1 VLQIE
6 TDMVDDTQAMAR
18 KPPPLHPSLKP
29 FVKAVT
35 PAEQALASIR
45 NGDHVFVGTGCAAPR
60 SLVQAL
66 EQMQSP
72 PADIELLHF
81 FTVSAFD
88 HDDAGRSTTRF
99 RHRTFFVGNDMRAA
113 VKQGLVD
120 YVPMSIAR
128 VPEMIALGRI
138 AVDVAL
144 IQVSLPDAFGYVSLG
159 VSVDIIP
166 AAIARARLVIAEVN
180 PHMPRSMGDSTLH
193 ISRIDHLVPV
203 DTPVTEFIR
212 GPVPEEAVQRI
223 ARYIAGIIDDGSTL
237 QIGLGQVA
245 HEALQYLTDRK
256 DLGVHSDLISDAIIP
271 LLENGSLTGA
281 YKTSKPFKIVAS
293 MALGSRALY
302 DLIDGNP
309 LFSMEPM
316 DAVCNPMTIAAQHK
330 MVAIAQAYSI
340 DLTGQVCIDQFG
352 GEFFG
357 GIGSQGEFLRG
368 ASRSPGGKP
377 IVCMTS
383 TTWDGAQS
391 RIRPSLLEGEA
402 ATVARADVHYVVTEY
417 GIAYLFGK
425 SIRERATALIE
436 LAHPKFRPELFARA
450 QELGYLSP
458 DQTLQNLRAYPVEEE
473 LTITL
478 KDGRTVMLRPALSS
492 DAQGI
497 RDLFHHLSEADVYTR
512 FFRHVRGLSNAEVQR
527 LCNVNYENEVAFVA
541 TTGSREEGLIVG
553 QSCYFTNPTTNLADT
568 AFMVHPDWQGCGLGT
583 ALQNRMVQ
591 HAMKRGLR
599 GFVADVLPG
608 NTRML
613 QLARN
618 GPPSVQM
625 EKTSDSVHLTQLF
638 EPAPPKGQTWEQLV
652 RKATGWSHR
661 RTSQDAENDPPSS
674 GD

>member
-1 VLQIE
+1 
-6 TDMVDDTQAMAR
+6 MAR
-18 KPPPLHPSLKP
+18 KPPPLHPSLKL
-29 FVKAVT
+29 FAEKITTAELAV
-35 PAEQALASIR
+35 EHIR
-45 NGDHVFVGTGCAAPR
+45 NGEHVFVGTGCAAPR
-60 SLVQAL
+60 SLVQAM
-66 EQMQSP
+66 EAMRSP
-72 PADIELLHF
+72 PADIEFLHF
-81 FTVSAFD
+81 FTVNAFD
-88 HDDAGRSTTRF
+88 HDESGRSTTRF

-113 VKQGLVD
+113 IKQGLVD

-144 IQVSLPDAFGYVSLG
+144 VQVSTPDAFGYVSLG

-166 AAIARARLVIAEVN
+166 AALARARLVIAEVN
-180 PHMPRSMGDSTLH
+180 PAMPRSMGDSTLH
-193 ISRIDHLVPV
+193 ISRIHHLVPV
-203 DTPVTEFIR
+203 STPVTEFARI
-212 GPVPEEAVQRI
+212 PVQEENVQRI

-271 LLENGSLTGA
+271 LLQNGSLTGA
-281 YKTSKPFKIVAS
+281 RKTSKPFKIVAS
-293 MALGSRALY
+293 LALGSRALY

-316 DAVCNPMTIAAQHK
+316 DAVCNPATIAAQYK
-330 MVAIAQAYSI
+330 MVAIAQAFSI
-340 DLTGQVCIDQFG
+340 DLTGQVCIDQFD
-352 GEFFG
+352 GEFYS

-377 IVCMTS
+377 IVCMTA
-383 TTWDGAQS
+383 TTEDGTQS
-391 RIRPSLLEGEA
+391 RIRASLLAGES
-402 ATVARADVHYVVTEY
+402 ATIARTDVHYVVTEF

-436 LAHPKFRPELFARA
+436 LAHPQFRPELFAQA
-450 QELGYLSP
+450 QAMGYLSA

-473 LTITL
+473 QTVTL
-478 KDGRTVMLRPALSS
+478 KDGRTVMLRPASSS

-541 TTGSREEGLIVG
+541 TAGSREESLIVG
-553 QSCYFTNPTTNLADT
+553 QACYFIDPTSNLADT

-583 ALQNRMVQ
+583 ALQDCMVR
-591 HAMKRGLR
+591 HARKRGLR
-599 GFVADVLPG
+599 GFVADILPG
-608 NTRML
+608 NVRMMR
-613 QLARN
+613 LARN
-618 GPPSVQM
+618 GPPTVQV
-625 EKTSDSVHLTQLF
+625 EKTSDSVHMTQLF
-638 EPAPPKGQTWEQLV
+638 
-652 RKATGWSHR
+652 
-661 RTSQDAENDPPSS
+661 
-674 GD
+674 

>member
-1 VLQIE
+1 
-6 TDMVDDTQAMAR
+6 MAR
-18 KPPPLHPSLKP
+18 KPTLHPSLKP
-29 FVKAVT
+29 FAAHVT
-35 PAEQALASIR
+35 TSELALSHIR

-60 SLVQAL
+60 GLVQTL
-66 EQMQSP
+66 ETMRIP

-81 FTVSAFD
+81 FTVNAFD
-88 HDDAGRSTTRF
+88 HDADGQSTTHF
-99 RHRTFFVGNDMRAA
+99 RHRSFFVGNDMRAA

-138 AVDVAL
+138 PVDVAL
-144 IQVSLPDAFGYVSLG
+144 VQVSTPDAFGYVSLG

-180 PHMPRSMGDSTLH
+180 PAMPRSMGDSTFH
-193 ISRIDHLVPV
+193 ISRIHHLVQV
-203 DTPVTEFIR
+203 NTPVTEFARIPLPTD
-212 GPVPEEAVQRI
+212 GVQRI

-271 LLENGSLTGA
+271 LLQNGNLTGA
-281 YKTSKPFKIVAS
+281 RKTDKPYKIVAS
-293 MALGSRALY
+293 LALGSRALY

-316 DAVCNPMTIAAQHK
+316 DAVCNPATIAAQHK
-330 MVAIAQAYSI
+330 MVAIAQAFSI

-352 GEFFG
+352 GEFYS

-377 IVCMTS
+377 IVCMSS
-383 TTWDGAQS
+383 TTADGTQS
-391 RIRPSLLEGEA
+391 RIRASLMAGES
-402 ATVARADVHYVVTEY
+402 ATIARTDVHYVVTEF

-436 LAHPKFRPELFARA
+436 LAHPQFRPELFAQA
-450 QELGYLSP
+450 QALGYLSP
-458 DQTLQNLRAYPVEEE
+458 DQTLQNLRAYPVDEEV
-473 LTITL
+473 TVTL
-478 KDGRTVMLRPALSS
+478 KDGRMVMLRPALSS

-541 TTGSREEGLIVG
+541 TAGPREASLIVG
-553 QSCYFTNPTTNLADT
+553 QSCYFIDPTSNLADT

-583 ALQNRMVQ
+583 ALQSGMVQ
-591 HAMKRGLR
+591 HAKKRGLR

-608 NTRML
+608 NERML
-613 QLARN
+613 RLARN
-618 GPPSVQM
+618 GQPTVLV
-625 EKTSDSVHLTQLF
+625 EKTHDSVHLTQLF
-638 EPAPPKGQTWEQLV
+638 
-652 RKATGWSHR
+652 
-661 RTSQDAENDPPSS
+661 
-674 GD
+674 